1 MSTSTALPWEVV
13 GNSVAVAVAA
23 VAVVV
28 AVAVAVAAAFAAG
41 FAVACSHLSPAFLL
55 SLSLPLP
62 PSLSAPAIL
71 NICHRIVVDVVGG
84 GSGSDSD
91 VCITAKCCLF
101 ISLVIVL
108 QP

>member
-1 MSTSTALPWEVV
+1 MV
-13 GNSVAVAVAA
+13 GNS

-28 AVAVAVAAAFAAG
+28 AVAAASAAR

-55 SLSLPLP
+55 SLTLSFSLA
-62 PSLSAPAIL
+62 APAIL
-71 NICHRIVVDVVGG
+71 NICHRIVVDVVVVAGVV
-84 GSGSDSD
+84 GSGSD

>member
-23 VAVVV
+23 VVAVVV

-55 SLSLPLP
+55 SLSPS
-62 PSLSAPAIL
+62 PSLSLP
-71 NICHRIVVDVVGG
+71 V
-84 GSGSDSD
+84 
-91 VCITAKCCLF
+91 
-101 ISLVIVL
+101 SLCPRHIKYL
-108 QP
+108 P

>member
-1 MSTSTALPWEVV
+1 MV
-13 GNSVAVAVAA
+13 GNS

-28 AVAVAVAAAFAAG
+28 AVAAASAAR

-55 SLSLPLP
+55 SLTLSFSLA
-62 PSLSAPAIL
+62 APAIL
-71 NICHRIVVDVVGG
+71 NICHRIVVDVVVVAGVVG
-84 GSGSDSD
+84 VVGSGSN